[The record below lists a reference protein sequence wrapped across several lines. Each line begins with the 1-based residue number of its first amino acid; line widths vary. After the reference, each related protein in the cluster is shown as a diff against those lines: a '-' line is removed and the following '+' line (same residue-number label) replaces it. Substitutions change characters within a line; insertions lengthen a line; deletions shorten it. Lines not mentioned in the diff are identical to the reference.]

1 VEVIHDPELEKDFP
15 RCWPHLVTVH
25 MQDGRTHALL
35 SEYPPG
41 RVAPIPQAAVDAK
54 FLSQSARYLGDA
66 GAGKALELL
75 RDVDRVKNMR
85 EIAGA
90 LACR

>member
-1 VEVIHDPELEKDFP
+1 
-15 RCWPHLVTVH
+15 

-41 RVAPIPQAAVDAK
+41 RMAPIPQAAVDAK

-66 GAGKALELL
+66 GANKALALL
-75 RDVDRVKNMR
+75 RGVNRVGDMRDVAR
-85 EIAGA
+85 A
-90 LACR
+90 LAC